1 MSNNFLE
8 NANVGTN
15 KWWQYI
21 TSILSAILAIIIV
34 NIAIRLVLPTIK
46 SFFPAN
52 DFGKGLI
59 TYLLIFIVFGV
70 ALITFLYSASK
81 IHKRSGITF
90 ISSFNKF
97 SWSQYFLGLITWG
110 AILFISLLISDYQ
123 KFEAF
128 KNNFQPEYFT
138 ISLLVGFFAIGV
150 QSFFEELIFRG
161 YILQGLH
168 TRLQN
173 TTALIF
179 VNGLLFGLLHIGY
192 GLESFLSSWI
202 FGVAFALIV
211 IFQKRI
217 EFVAGAHNANNL
229 LLSLVFLDLSEAMNE
244 NFSWKIN
251 WIDFTIQ
258 IVALILLVGI
268 VHTFSKKKA
277 Q

>member
-1 MSNNFLE
+1 
-8 NANVGTN
+8 
-15 KWWQYI
+15 
-21 TSILSAILAIIIV
+21 
-34 NIAIRLVLPTIK
+34 
-46 SFFPAN
+46 
-52 DFGKGLI
+52 
-59 TYLLIFIVFGV
+59 
-70 ALITFLYSASK
+70 
-81 IHKRSGITF
+81 
-90 ISSFNKF
+90 
-97 SWSQYFLGLITWG
+97 
-110 AILFISLLISDYQ
+110 
-123 KFEAF
+123 
-128 KNNFQPEYFT
+128 
-138 ISLLVGFFAIGV
+138 
-150 QSFFEELIFRG
+150 
-161 YILQGLH
+161 
-168 TRLQN
+168 
-173 TTALIF
+173 